1 MSTTPETPGTPDT
14 PDTSA
19 QPAVRQQPRMLHDV
33 VRELGYRVQALED
46 ANEIRNLKAEYAAAC
61 DDNYDPDRI
70 AALFVEDA
78 VWESEGLG
86 RFEGR
91 EAIREFFRGISSHF
105 IFALHYGLNPHIE
118 VTGDT
123 ARARWYLFMPCTVGD
138 WPDGTD
144 GRAMWRAGIDD
155 EEYVR
160 VDGKW
165 MFKSKKSAPIFN
177 TAYEQ
182 GWAKQRFV

>member
-1 MSTTPETPGTPDT
+1 MSNDP
-14 PDTSA
+14 TSNLSEIVA
-19 QPAVRQQPRMLHDV
+19 ELQDRVR
-33 VRELGYRVQALED
+33 ALED
-46 ANEIRNLKAEYAAAC
+46 ANELRNLKAEYAAAC

-78 VWESEGLG
+78 TWESQGLG

-105 IFALHYGLNPHIE
+105 VFALHYSLNPSIE
-118 VTGDT
+118 VNGDS
-123 ARARWYLFMPCTVGD
+123 ARARWYLFMPCTIGES
-138 WPDGTD
+138 GQ
-144 GRAMWRAGIDD
+144 AMWRAGIDD

-160 VDGKW
+160 VGGKW

-177 TAYEQ
+177 TTYEK
-182 GWAKQRFV
+182 GWAKQPFV